1 MAETGLDL
9 CQGVLEE
16 CGSGRTGLDQSATGE
31 LLSFFTRYELTFK
44 DAYTTSL
51 ARHHGWVVRGVF
63 HLAVKAAPYYNDFI
77 EALLDGSSDEDTIAT
92 LMSSMTSYTNALERI
107 LDILDEFYRENQLES
122 SKLI

>member
-1 MAETGLDL
+1 MLLRAN
-9 CQGVLEE
+9 
-16 CGSGRTGLDQSATGE
+16 RTWPKRYRWVFKFFDKSE
-31 LLSFFTRYELTFK
+31 LKFK